1 MYFFDEAVKFRQNAS
16 RGKLSEKKES
26 SIKLILLL
34 QAIHF
39 PEQLKMGM
47 EKAPPRAKNTFRG
60 EK

>member
-1 MYFFDEAVKFRQNAS
+1 M
-16 RGKLSEKKES
+16 
-26 SIKLILLL
+26 LILLL

>member
-16 RGKLSEKKES
+16 REKFPEKES